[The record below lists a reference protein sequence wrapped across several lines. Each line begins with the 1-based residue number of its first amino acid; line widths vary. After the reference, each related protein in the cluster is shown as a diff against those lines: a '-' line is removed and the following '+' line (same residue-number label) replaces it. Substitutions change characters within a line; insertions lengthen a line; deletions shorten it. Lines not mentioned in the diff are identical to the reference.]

1 MGGQLAYLYLV
12 GPISMEDG
20 RPMTLPEIPLLG
32 FLIIILMLAGS
43 IVIAAILQRKPL
55 QIRYAAVSKN
65 NEPKLSEDKNKEKET
80 HIELDEERNN
90 LANADRIS
98 TNEKIELN
106 SSETKETDD
115 DPRRKRRRSSASS

>member
-1 MGGQLAYLYLV
+1 MLLLMGGQLAYLYLV

-55 QIRYAAVSKN
+55 PIRYVAVSKN
-65 NEPKLSEDKNKEKET
+65 NEPKLSKDKDTEKKAPQYRPIYPGQFSENAG
-80 HIELDEERNN
+80 ERYY
-90 LANADRIS
+90 DRY
-98 TNEKIELN
+98 TDKKELN
-106 SSETKETDD
+106 WGGD
-115 DPRRKRRRSSASS
+115 

>member
-1 MGGQLAYLYLV
+1 MKYRAIFRIYGLILANMLLLMGGQLAYLYFV

-55 QIRYAAVSKN
+55 PIRYVAVSKN
-65 NEPKLSEDKNKEKET
+65 NEPKLSKK
-80 HIELDEERNN
+80 LRRN
-90 LANADRIS
+90 
-98 TNEKIELN
+98 
-106 SSETKETDD
+106 
-115 DPRRKRRRSSASS
+115 

>member
-1 MGGQLAYLYLV
+1 MLLLMGGQLAYLYFV

-55 QIRYAAVSKN
+55 PIRYVAVSKN
-65 NEPKLSEDKNKEKET
+65 NEPKLSKDEKIEKET
-80 HIELDEERNN
+80 QQYRPIYPGQFSENTGERYYNRYTDKEKLDWGRN
-90 LANADRIS
+90 
-98 TNEKIELN
+98 E
-106 SSETKETDD
+106 
-115 DPRRKRRRSSASS
+115 